1 MIEKLKIDK
10 VIMLSVI
17 SLALPAIAEMAL
29 HTAVGVADTIMISR
43 LISKEALAGSGF
55 VNQIVFMLVFIFSSF
70 NTGAVAMVA
79 RSYGEKNYKKLNK
92 IAGQNISIN
101 IIIGIVIMILALVFS
116 KEIFSIYDMEQAVI
130 DYTHAYFSIIVYG
143 VIFLFVSFA
152 GAALLRGVGDTKT
165 PLYIALLA
173 NVLNII
179 GNYVLITG
187 FWIFPEMGIAGAA
200 VSTTLSRFVS
210 ASLFVYILFFKKY
223 LIHISFKD
231 LYFKGAV
238 IKVLWKF
245 SYPGAIEQA
254 LMQTS
259 FVVTGVV
266 VSSLDTLSEAAFR
279 IIINIASLS
288 FMPAVGISLAAAAL
302 VGKALGEKDVD
313 RALKTGYSA
322 ALLGV
327 LWGVFMSAILLLF
340 PRQMILPFTAEESL
354 IAISIIPLAVLAINQ
369 PLQNYMIVM
378 SGALRGAGDTR
389 SVMAITALRVW
400 TLFVPITFVLVHFY
414 GKGIISVWIAEIIS
428 FVVFCIVIHLRF
440 AGEKWSEI
448 DI

>member
-1 MIEKLKIDK
+1 MIKKLKIDK
-10 VIMLSVI
+10 AIMLTVI

-55 VNQIVFMLVFIFSSF
+55 VNQIIFMLVFIFSSF

-79 RSYGEKNYKKLNK
+79 RSYGEKNYKRLNE

-101 IIIGIVIMILALVFS
+101 IIIGIAIMILALVFS

-143 VIFLFVSFA
+143 LIFLFVSFA

-187 FWIFPEMGIAGAA
+187 FCIFPEMGIAGAA
-200 VSTTLSRFVS
+200 VSTTFSRFIS
-210 ASLFVYILFFKKY
+210 AALFVYILFFKKY
-223 LIHISFKD
+223 LVHISFKD
-231 LYFKGAV
+231 LYLKKSV
-238 IKVLWKF
+238 INPLWKF

-259 FVVTGVV
+259 FVVIGVV
-266 VSSLDTLSEAAFR
+266 ISSLDTVSEAAFR
-279 IIINIASLS
+279 IILNIESLS
-288 FMPAVGISLAAAAL
+288 FMPAVGISLAAATL
-302 VGKALGEKDVD
+302 VGKALGENDVD

-322 ALLGV
+322 AFLGV
-327 LWGVFMSAILLLF
+327 LWGMFMSAILLIF
-340 PRQMILPFTAEESL
+340 PRQMILPFTAEASL
-354 IAISIIPLAVLAINQ
+354 IAISVVPLAILAINQ
-369 PLQNYMIVM
+369 PLLNYMIIM

-389 SVMAITALRVW
+389 SVMVITALRIW

-414 GKGIISVWIAEIIS
+414 GQGIISVWIARIIS
-428 FVVFCIVIHLRF
+428 FIVFCVVIHIRF
-440 AGEKWSEI
+440 TGKKWSRI
-448 DI
+448 KI